1 MLKRHHTPLQAI
13 YPIGRS
19 LRGSDVADPAS
30 VGFKAYNLMRM
41 SAIGLPVPHGFVL
54 GTAHCRA
61 FLKHKLPE
69 LRDLLASQVRSLEA
83 GTGLVFGGERK
94 PLLLSVRSGAPVSMP
109 GMLDT
114 VLDVGLNSTTLRGF
128 LRMTGNPRLVWDSW
142 RRLIQSFAEVVH
154 GVGGGVAGGVAGA
167 DFDRLLAAALADA
180 FAEPRLATSR
190 DLDFHQMKNLA
201 TAYLD
206 LYARLVGAPFPQ
218 DPLDQLEAATRAV
231 FRSWNSDKAVAYRR
245 INGLADDL
253 GTAVTVQRMV
263 FGNAGGTSGSGVGF
277 SRDPASGENT
287 LYLDFLA
294 NAQGEDI
301 VSGRRALS
309 ASDDLAS
316 LLPPVY
322 REIVQV
328 AQRLEHEFRDTQE
341 FEFTVQ
347 DGTLHL
353 LQTRT
358 GKRTPLAALRM
369 AVEQVKEGLIE
380 PAAALARLAR
390 LDLDAIESPR
400 LVLDADTPLL
410 ATANSASLGVASGR
424 IALDVDAA
432 RRMAENGEPV
442 ILVRMEIATDDIAG
456 IDVAAGLL
464 TAFGGRT
471 SHAAVVA
478 RERNK
483 VCLVGCASLGIDLA
497 KRKITLGEHTLAEG
511 DTICLDG
518 ESGQIYAGSPRIE
531 HERPLALLAE
541 VERWKAAT

>member
-1 MLKRHHTPLQAI
+1 
-13 YPIGRS
+13 
-19 LRGSDVADPAS
+19 
-30 VGFKAYNLMRM
+30 
-41 SAIGLPVPHGFVL
+41 
-54 GTAHCRA
+54 
-61 FLKHKLPE
+61 LPE
-69 LRDLLASQVRSLEA
+69 LRELLASQVRSLEA

-109 GMLDT
+109 GMLET

-154 GVGGGVAGGVAGA
+154 GVPASE
-167 DFDRLLAAALADA
+167 FDRLLADTLA
-180 FAEPRLATSR
+180 EHRLATSR

-201 TAYLD
+201 AAYLE

-218 DPLDQLEAATRAV
+218 DPLDQLETAAHAV

-263 FGNAGGTSGSGVGF
+263 FGNAGGTSGSGVAF
-277 SRDPASGENT
+277 SRDPASVENR
-287 LYLDFLA
+287 LYLDFLG

-322 REIVQV
+322 QEIIQV
-328 AQRLEHEFRDTQE
+328 AQQLEREFRDTQE

-347 DGTLHL
+347 DGKLFL
-353 LQTRT
+353 LQTRR

-369 AVEQVKEGLIE
+369 AVEQVAEGLIE
-380 PAAALARLAR
+380 PADALERLAD
-390 LDLDAIESPR
+390 LDLEGIESPR
-400 LVLDADTPLL
+400 LRVGDDTPLL

-424 IALDVDAA
+424 IALDLEAA
-432 RRMAENGEPV
+432 LRLAQTGEPV
-442 ILVRMEIATDDIAG
+442 ILVHMEIATDDIAG
-456 IDVAAGLL
+456 IDLAAGLL
-464 TAFGGRT
+464 SAYGGRT

-483 VCLVGCASLGIDLA
+483 VCLVGCAALAIDLA
-497 KRKITLGEHTLAEG
+497 KRRLTLGERTLAEG
-511 DTICLDG
+511 DLICLDG
-518 ESGQIYAGSPRIE
+518 ESGNVYAGSLNIE
-531 HERPLALLAE
+531 HVRPLALLGE
-541 VERWKAAT
+541 VARWKAGLAGGERELDRPRA

>member
-1 MLKRHHTPLQAI
+1 MKKRHHTPVQAI

-19 LRGSDVADPAS
+19 LRGTDVADPAS

-109 GMLDT
+109 GMLET

-154 GVGGGVAGGVAGA
+154 GVAGSAAGN
-167 DFDRLLAAALADA
+167 DFDRLLAEALAVHG
-180 FAEPRLATSR
+180 LATSR
-190 DLDFHQMKNLA
+190 DLDFHQMKGLA
-201 TAYLD
+201 AAYLE

-218 DPLDQLEAATRAV
+218 DPLDQLEAAARAV

-263 FGNAGGTSGSGVGF
+263 FGNAGGTSGSGVAF
-277 SRDPASGENT
+277 TRDPASGENMI
-287 LYLDFLA
+287 YLDFLA

-322 REIVQV
+322 QEIMEV

-347 DGTLHL
+347 DSKLYL
-353 LQTRT
+353 LQTRG

-369 AVEQVKEGLIE
+369 AVEQVAEGLIE

-400 LVLDADTPLL
+400 LRLGNDTPLL

-424 IALDVDAA
+424 IALDVETAQ
-432 RRMAENGEPV
+432 RMAEKGEPV

-456 IDVAAGLL
+456 IDVATGLL

-483 VCLVGCASLGIDLA
+483 VCLVGCTSLGIDLA
-497 KRKITLGEHTLAEG
+497 KRQITLGEQTLAEG
-511 DTICLDG
+511 DLICLDG
-518 ESGQIYAGSPRIE
+518 ESGHVYAGAPRIE
-531 HERPLALLAE
+531 HERPSALLAE
-541 VERWKAAT
+541 VERWKAAV

>member
-1 MLKRHHTPLQAI
+1 MLKRHHNPLPDGREI
-13 YPIGRS
+13 YPIGNQHGNQ
-19 LRGSDVADPAS
+19 GSDNVPAPAS

-54 GTAHCRA
+54 GTAYCRA
-61 FLKHKLPE
+61 FLDHKLPD
-69 LRDLLASQVRSLEA
+69 LRDLLASQVRRLEA

-154 GVGGGVAGGVAGA
+154 GVASGE
-167 DFDRLLAAALADA
+167 FDRLLAETLA
-180 FAEPRLATSR
+180 EHRLATSR
-190 DLDFHQMKNLA
+190 DLDFHQMKLLA
-201 TAYLD
+201 AVYLD
-206 LYARLVGAPFPQ
+206 LYTHLVGAPFPQ
-218 DPLDQLEAATRAV
+218 DPLDQLEAAASAV

-263 FGNAGGTSGSGVGF
+263 FGNAGGTSGSGVAF
-277 SRDPASGENT
+277 SRDPASGENR

-316 LLPPVY
+316 LLPLVY
-322 REIVQV
+322 REVVEV
-328 AQRLEHEFRDTQE
+328 ARQLEQEFHDTQE

-347 DGTLHL
+347 DGKLYL
-353 LQTRT
+353 LQTRG

-369 AVEQVKEGLIE
+369 AVEQVAEGLIE
-380 PAAALARLAR
+380 PAGALERLAH
-390 LDLDAIESPR
+390 LDLDGIESSQLR
-400 LVLDADTPLL
+400 VGDDTPLL

-424 IALDVDAA
+424 IALDVEVA
-432 RRMAENGEPV
+432 RRMAAQGESV

-464 TAFGGRT
+464 TAYGGRT

-483 VCLVGCASLGIDLA
+483 VCLVSCAALKVDLA
-497 KRKITLGEHTLAEG
+497 NRRLALGEHTLAEG
-511 DTICLDG
+511 DLICLDG
-518 ESGQIYAGSPRIE
+518 ESGKVYAGSPSIE
-531 HERPLALLAE
+531 HERPQALLVE
-541 VERWKAAT
+541 VARWKAALAGGE

>member
-1 MLKRHHTPLQAI
+1 MRKRHHTPVQAI

-109 GMLDT
+109 GMLET
-114 VLDVGLNSTTLRGF
+114 VLDVGLNSATLRGF

-154 GVGGGVAGGVAGA
+154 GVAGA
-167 DFDRLLAAALADA
+167 DFDRLLAESLA
-180 FAEPRLATSR
+180 EHRLATSR
-190 DLDFHQMKNLA
+190 DLDFHQMKGLA
-201 TAYLD
+201 AAYLD
-206 LYARLVGAPFPQ
+206 LYARLVGASFPQ

-263 FGNAGGTSGSGVGF
+263 FGNAGGTSGSGVAF
-277 SRDPASGENT
+277 TRDPASGESR

-322 REIVQV
+322 QEIVQV
-328 AQRLEHEFRDTQE
+328 AQQLEHEFRDTQE

-347 DGTLHL
+347 DSKLFL
-353 LQTRT
+353 LQTRC

-369 AVEQVKEGLIE
+369 AVEQVSEGLIE
-380 PAAALARLAR
+380 PATGLERLAH
-390 LDLDAIESPR
+390 LDLGGIESPR
-400 LVLDADTPLL
+400 LQVNDDTPLL

-424 IALDVDAA
+424 IALDVETA
-432 RRMAENGEPV
+432 RRMAQAGKPV
-442 ILVRMEIATDDIAG
+442 ILVRMEIATDDIDG

-464 TAFGGRT
+464 TAYGGRT

-483 VCLVGCASLGIDLA
+483 VCLVGCATLSIDLP
-497 KRKITLGEHTLAEG
+497 KRRLSLGEHTLAEG
-511 DTICLDG
+511 DPISLDG
-518 ESGQIYAGSPRIE
+518 ESGHIYAGAPHVE

-541 VERWKAAT
+541 VARWKAASAKSGSSRDSG

>member
-1 MLKRHHTPLQAI
+1 MRKRHHTPVQAI

-109 GMLDT
+109 GMLET

-154 GVGGGVAGGVAGA
+154 GVSGGE
-167 DFDRLLAAALADA
+167 FDRLLAESLA
-180 FAEPRLATSR
+180 EHRLATSR
-190 DLDFHQMKNLA
+190 DLDFHQMKGLA
-201 TAYLD
+201 AAYLD
-206 LYARLVGAPFPQ
+206 LYARLVGASFPQ

-263 FGNAGGTSGSGVGF
+263 FGNAGGTSGSGVAF
-277 SRDPASGENT
+277 TRDPASGESR

-322 REIVQV
+322 QEIVQV
-328 AQRLEHEFRDTQE
+328 AQQLEHEFRDTQE

-347 DGTLHL
+347 DSKLFL
-353 LQTRT
+353 LQTRC

-369 AVEQVKEGLIE
+369 AVEQVSEGLIE
-380 PAAALARLAR
+380 PATGLERLAH
-390 LDLDAIESPR
+390 LDLGGIESPR
-400 LVLDADTPLL
+400 LQVNDDTPLL

-424 IALDVDAA
+424 IALDVETA
-432 RRMAENGEPV
+432 RRMAQAGKPV

-464 TAFGGRT
+464 TAYGGRT

-483 VCLVGCASLGIDLA
+483 VCLVGCATLSIDLA
-497 KRKITLGEHTLAEG
+497 KRRISLGEHTLAEG
-511 DTICLDG
+511 DPICLDG
-518 ESGQIYAGSPRIE
+518 ESGHIYAGAPHVE

-541 VERWKAAT
+541 VARWKAASAKSGSSRDSG

>member
-1 MLKRHHTPLQAI
+1 
-13 YPIGRS
+13 
-19 LRGSDVADPAS
+19 
-30 VGFKAYNLMRM
+30 
-41 SAIGLPVPHGFVL
+41 
-54 GTAHCRA
+54 
-61 FLKHKLPE
+61 
-69 LRDLLASQVRSLEA
+69 
-83 GTGLVFGGERK
+83 
-94 PLLLSVRSGAPVSMP
+94 
-109 GMLDT
+109 

-154 GVGGGVAGGVAGA
+154 GVASGE
-167 DFDRLLAAALADA
+167 FDRLLAEALA
-180 FAEPRLATSR
+180 EHRLATSR

-201 TAYLD
+201 AAYLE

-218 DPLDQLEAATRAV
+218 DPLDQLEAAARAV
-231 FRSWNSDKAVAYRR
+231 FRSWNSDKAVAYRH

-263 FGNAGGTSGSGVGF
+263 FGNAGGTSGSGVAF
-277 SRDPASGENT
+277 SRDPASGENR

-316 LLPPVY
+316 LLPLVY
-322 REIVQV
+322 REVVEV
-328 AQRLEHEFRDTQE
+328 ARQLEQEFHDTQE

-347 DGTLHL
+347 DGKLYL
-353 LQTRT
+353 LQTRG

-369 AVEQVKEGLIE
+369 AVEQVAEGLIE
-380 PAAALARLAR
+380 PAGALERLAH
-390 LDLDAIESPR
+390 LDLDGIESSQLR
-400 LVLDADTPLL
+400 VGDDTPLL

-424 IALDVDAA
+424 IALDVEGA
-432 RRMAENGEPV
+432 RRMAAQGESV

-464 TAFGGRT
+464 TAYGGRT

-483 VCLVGCASLGIDLA
+483 VCLVSCAALKVDLA
-497 KRKITLGEHTLAEG
+497 NRRLALGEHTLAEG
-511 DTICLDG
+511 DLICLDG
-518 ESGQIYAGSPRIE
+518 ESGKVYAGSPSIE
-531 HERPLALLAE
+531 HERPQALLVE
-541 VERWKAAT
+541 VARWKAALAGGE

>member
-1 MLKRHHTPLQAI
+1 MQKRHHTPVQAI

-19 LRGSDVADPAS
+19 LRGTDVADPAS

-69 LRDLLASQVRSLEA
+69 LRDLLASQVLSLEA

-109 GMLDT
+109 GMLET

-154 GVGGGVAGGVAGA
+154 GVAGSAAGN
-167 DFDRLLAAALADA
+167 DFDRLLAEALAVHG
-180 FAEPRLATSR
+180 LATSR
-190 DLDFHQMKNLA
+190 DLNFHQMKGLA
-201 TAYLD
+201 TAYLE

-218 DPLDQLEAATRAV
+218 DPLDQLEAAARAV
-231 FRSWNSDKAVAYRR
+231 FRSWNSDKAVSYRR

-263 FGNAGGTSGSGVGF
+263 FGNAGGTSGSGVAF
-277 SRDPASGENT
+277 TRDPASGENMI
-287 LYLDFLA
+287 YLDFLA

-322 REIVQV
+322 QEIMEV

-347 DGTLHL
+347 DSKLYL
-353 LQTRT
+353 LQTRG

-369 AVEQVKEGLIE
+369 AVEQVAEGLIE
-380 PAAALARLAR
+380 PDAALARLAR
-390 LDLDAIESPR
+390 LDLDAIEAPR
-400 LVLDADTPLL
+400 LLLGDDTPLL
-410 ATANSASLGVASGR
+410 AIANSASLGVASGR
-424 IALDVDAA
+424 IALDVEAA
-432 RRMAENGEPV
+432 RRMVENGEPV

-483 VCLVGCASLGIDLA
+483 VCLVGCTSLGIDLA
-497 KRKITLGEHTLAEG
+497 KRRLTLGEHTLAEG

-518 ESGQIYAGSPRIE
+518 ESGSIYAGSPHIE

>member
-1 MLKRHHTPLQAI
+1 MLKRHHTPVQAI
-13 YPIGRS
+13 YPIGRN
-19 LRGSDVADPAS
+19 LRGSDVPDPAS

-54 GTAHCRA
+54 GTAYCRA
-61 FLKHKLPE
+61 FLNRQLPD
-69 LRDLLASQVRSLEA
+69 LRDLLASQVRRLEA

-109 GMLDT
+109 GMLET

-154 GVGGGVAGGVAGA
+154 GVSGVE
-167 DFDRLLAAALADA
+167 FDRLLTEALA
-180 FAEPRLATSR
+180 EHRLATSR

-201 TAYLD
+201 VASLD
-206 LYARLVGAPFPQ
+206 LYARLVGAPFLQ
-218 DPLDQLEAATRAV
+218 DPIDQLEAATRAV

-263 FGNAGGTSGSGVGF
+263 FGNAGGTSGSGVAF
-277 SRDPASGENT
+277 TRDPASGENR

-301 VSGRRALS
+301 VSGRRMLS

-322 REIVQV
+322 QEIVQV
-328 AQRLEHEFRDTQE
+328 AQQLEREFGDTQE

-347 DGTLHL
+347 DAKLYL
-353 LQTRT
+353 LQTR
-358 GKRTPLAALRM
+358 GCKRTPLAALRM
-369 AVEQVKEGLIE
+369 AVEQVAEGLID
-380 PAAALARLAR
+380 PAKALQRLAH
-390 LDLDAIESPR
+390 LDLDGIESSR
-400 LVLDADTPLL
+400 LRVGDDTPLL

-424 IALDVDAA
+424 IALDVEAA
-432 RRMAENGEPV
+432 RRMAQAGESV

-464 TAFGGRT
+464 TAYGGRT

-483 VCLVGCASLGIDLA
+483 VCLVGCAALGIDLTS
-497 KRKITLGEHTLAEG
+497 RRLTLGEHTLTEG
-511 DTICLDG
+511 DLICLDG
-518 ESGQIYAGSPRIE
+518 ESGHVYAGSPSIE
-531 HERPLALLAE
+531 QQRPLALLSE
-541 VERWKAAT
+541 VAGWEKAAGKAGASADAE

>member
-1 MLKRHHTPLQAI
+1 MRKRHHTPVQAI

-19 LRGSDVADPAS
+19 LRGTDLADPAS

-41 SAIGLPVPHGFVL
+41 SAIGLPVPRGFVL

-69 LRDLLASQVRSLEA
+69 LRGLLASQLHSLEA

-109 GMLDT
+109 GMLET

-142 RRLIQSFAEVVH
+142 RRLILSFAEVVH
-154 GVGGGVAGGVAGA
+154 GVPA
-167 DFDRLLAAALADA
+167 DEFDRLLASALA
-180 FAEPRLATSR
+180 EHRLTTSR
-190 DLDFHQMKNLA
+190 DLDFHQMKHLA
-201 TAYLD
+201 AAYLD

-218 DPLDQLEAATRAV
+218 DPLDQLEAAARAV

-245 INGLADDL
+245 MHGLADEL

-263 FGNAGGTSGSGVGF
+263 FGNAGGTSGSGVAF
-277 SRDPASGENT
+277 TRDPASGEKR
-287 LYLDFLA
+287 LYLDYLS

-309 ASDDLAS
+309 ASDDLVS
-316 LLPPVY
+316 LLPSVY
-322 REIVQV
+322 QEIEKV
-328 AQRLEHEFRDTQE
+328 AQQLEHEFRDTQE

-347 DGTLHL
+347 DSKLYL
-353 LQTRT
+353 LQTRG

-369 AVEQVKEGLIE
+369 AVEQVAEGLIE
-380 PAAALARLAR
+380 PATALERLAH
-390 LDLDAIESPR
+390 LDLDGIESPR
-400 LVLDADTPLL
+400 LQVDDDTPLL

-424 IALDVDAA
+424 IALDVETA
-432 RRMAENGEPV
+432 RRMAQAGKSV

-456 IDVAAGLL
+456 IDAAAGML

-471 SHAAVVA
+471 SHAAVIA

-483 VCLVGCASLGIDLA
+483 VCLVGCAALSIDLTTRRLSLGD
-497 KRKITLGEHTLAEG
+497 HSLAEG
-511 DTICLDG
+511 DSICLDG
-518 ESGQIYAGSPRIE
+518 ESGHVYAGTPRVE

-541 VERWKAAT
+541 VARWKAASAMAAASRNSA